1 MLFLAQCGEAM
12 QAPATGKAPEAPR
25 DATPLAEPTAQITW
39 VSCLPPQMEAL
50 AMPAHLCPSPAPGQ
64 FMLTITDQEL
74 TPKVREAIA
83 SSDDEG
89 ELTDVAL
96 VFEQD
101 AFTIRGRLVRPF
113 SASIQ
118 VSGKLVVR
126 NGRIEVDNVKGR
138 FGIFSVPAWYIAEA
152 TAEVNEKLDT
162 WFRTEYGI
170 RVTNVEIVPGEL
182 RLTGE
187 ALRKQE

>member
-1 MLFLAQCGEAM
+1 
-12 QAPATGKAPEAPR
+12 
-25 DATPLAEPTAQITW
+25 
-39 VSCLPPQMEAL
+39 
-50 AMPAHLCPSPAPGQ
+50 MPALLCPSPAPGQ

-83 SSDDEG
+83 ASDDEG
-89 ELTDVAL
+89 EVTDVVL

-101 AFTIRGRLVRPF
+101 AFTIRGRIVRPF
-113 SASIQ
+113 SATIQ
-118 VSGKLVVR
+118 VTGRLVVR
-126 NGRIEVDNVKGR
+126 NGRIEVDSVKGK

-152 TAEVNEKLDT
+152 TAEVNEKLDP

-187 ALRKQE
+187 SLRKQE